1 MTNES
6 ITAVIFDWDFTL
18 VYTIGKNVSPDERT
32 TMMLNQ
38 IGISRSLQAVQQAQ
52 QAQRKDAQ
60 NGKITL
66 PVYPQAKPD
75 FLLVYRDLLERLD
88 VHEVNDELA
97 YKLYTEY
104 ARLPTYLYED
114 VLPTLQA
121 LSRCGFRLG
130 ILSNHTI
137 SVRDAIQP
145 LVGQFMLSEHI
156 VISEEIGLHKPDPQV
171 YAQIARQMLTP
182 PEQCIYIG
190 DNLNVDAI
198 GAVQYGGFARGVW
211 VDRKGIGQEQPFPA
225 RVLRIKQLTELLDLL
240 PCEQRLSV

>member
-18 VYTIGKNVSPDERT
+18 AYTISKDISPDERT

-38 IGISRSLQAVQQAQ
+38 IGISRSLQDVQQAQ
-52 QAQRKDAQ
+52 QAQREDAQ
-60 NGKITL
+60 SGKITL
-66 PVYPQAKPD
+66 PPYPQAKPD
-75 FLLVYRDLLERLD
+75 FLLIYSDLLERLD
-88 VHEVNDELA
+88 VREVNDELA

-137 SVRDAIQP
+137 SVRDAIEP
-145 LVGQFMLSEHI
+145 LVGQFIFSEHI
-156 VISEEIGLHKPDPQV
+156 VISEEVGLHKPDPGV
-171 YAQIARQMLTP
+171 YAQIARQLLTP

-198 GAVQYGGFARGVW
+198 GAVQAGGFARGVW
-211 VDRKGIGQEQPFPA
+211 VDRKEISQEQSFPA
-225 RVLRIKQLTELLDLL
+225 GVTRIRQLTELLDMLD
-240 PCEQRLSV
+240 CEQRTAV